1 MVIDYCFAKRK
12 SNLLV
17 EGQIQRTA
25 RRLRAG
31 VIAVMAVFAAIYAV
45 GRLGLG
51 IPGIIVVHQAH
62 GVGGVA
68 AGLAADL
75 TVFLLLVALVRLV
88 QMLTLVGKGELFT
101 PAVVRRF
108 RAFAFWL
115 LLMALCSL
123 LAPTVLPAL
132 GQGSGPHRVLLA
144 LQLNDLIMVG
154 VTLLLFLLAHLLERA
169 RAIDEE
175 MREFV

>member
-1 MVIDYCFAKRK
+1 MEA
-12 SNLLV
+12 
-17 EGQIQRTA
+17 QIQRTA

-31 VIAVMAVFAAIYAV
+31 VIAVMAIFAAVYAV

-51 IPGIIVVHQAH
+51 IPGLVVVHQAR
-62 GVGGVA
+62 GVGSVA

-75 TVFLLLVALVRLV
+75 TIVLLLVAIIRLV
-88 QMLTLVGKGELFT
+88 QMLTLIGKGELFT

-123 LAPTVLPAL
+123 LAPTLL
-132 GQGSGPHRVLLA
+132 QLLDQGAGPHRVLLA
-144 LQLNDLIMVG
+144 MQLNDLIMMG

-175 MREFV
+175 MREIV